1 MAGRLRR
8 LGIVATAAFVVGLSG
23 CALLPAGDST
33 RLHEE
38 AQADLARWADA
49 VAAAGGGS
57 SFVPVGE
64 LTGQVGDWEPD
75 VGDNNK
81 SALMAGMVEA
91 AVSLPADP
99 PPDGEVRWPD
109 GTTTTVRL
117 VSAPEALA
125 GLKAD
130 AAGSACP
137 DCTTL
142 QLTGARLTTAPVQ
155 TSRGPATA
163 PVWEFIVRGTAVKV
177 TRVGG
182 RCRGHGD
189 ASALGSRPPA
199 RRHLDRVGG
208 RNRRGAATHGL
219 LHRCAEAGGP
229 GVRRRLHGRGGRVLH
244 GGRGP
249 RHGTPARSLRGLYRR
264 RGHTNSRGRAGR
276 APRRAGRPR
285 GEGRTA
291 GPGPADSLNPR
302 ADGSR
307 SVASDLGG

>member
-8 LGIVATAAFVVGLSG
+8 LGILAAAALVVGLSG
-23 CALLPAGDST
+23 CALLPAGDSA

-49 VAAAGGGS
+49 VAAAGGAS
-57 SFVPVGE
+57 SFEPVGE
-64 LTGQVGDWEPD
+64 LTGQVGEWEPD

-99 PPDGEVRWPD
+99 PPDGEVHWPD
-109 GTTTTVRL
+109 GSTTTVRL
-117 VSAPEALA
+117 VSASEALA

-163 PVWEFIVRGTAVKV
+163 PVWEFTVRGTAVKV
-177 TRVGG
+177 TRVAVAGG
-182 RCRGHGD
+182 VTVTPPTWD
-189 ASALGSRPPA
+189 PNRPPVGISIESA
-199 RRHLDRVGG
+199 TGTVGG
-208 RNRRGAATHGL
+208 RQLTVTFTGAPAPGNQRCGADYTAEAVESSTAVVVIVTEHPHGL
-219 LHRCAEAGGP
+219 FEACTAVG
-229 GVRRRLHGRGGRVLH
+229 
-244 GGRGP
+244 
-249 RHGTPARSLRGLYRR
+249 AR
-264 RGHTNSRGRAGR
+264 
-276 APRRAGRPR
+276 
-285 GEGRTA
+285 RTA
-291 GPGPADSLNPR
+291 VVELAAPLGER
-302 ADGSR
+302 AVLEVKEGLP
-307 SVASDLGG
+307 VPVLLTP

>member
-8 LGIVATAAFVVGLSG
+8 LGILAAAALVVGLSG
-23 CALLPAGDST
+23 CALLPAGDSA

-57 SFVPVGE
+57 GFVPVGE

-109 GTTTTVRL
+109 GTTTTVPL
-117 VSAPEALA
+117 VSAPEALT

-142 QLTGARLTTAPVQ
+142 QLAGARLTTAPVQ

-163 PVWEFIVRGTAVKV
+163 PVWEFTVRGTAVKV
-177 TRVGG
+177 TRVAVAAGVTVTPPPWDSKHPPVG
-182 RCRGHGD
+182 ISIE
-189 ASALGSRPPA
+189 SAAGT
-199 RRHLDRVGG
+199 VGG
-208 RNRRGAATHGL
+208 KQLTVSFTGAPAPGNRGAVPTT
-219 LHRCAEAGGP
+219 P
-229 GVRRRLHGRGGRVLH
+229 PRRSSP
-244 GGRGP
+244 P
-249 RHGTPARSLRGLYRR
+249 RRSWSSSRSTRAVSLRPALPSGP
-264 RGHTNSRGRAGR
+264 HEQPSSSWPP
-276 APRRAGRPR
+276 PR
-285 GEGRTA
+285 
-291 GPGPADSLNPR
+291 
-302 ADGSR
+302 
-307 SVASDLGG
+307 